1 MRLGGTEASFDEKA
15 VKTIKLGMSV
25 PLQTCHGVFVV
36 AERG

>member
-1 MRLGGTEASFDEKA
+1 MRLGGTETSFDEKA
-15 VKTIKLGMSV
+15 VKAIKLGMSV

>member
-1 MRLGGTEASFDEKA
+1 MWLGGTEASFDEKA
-15 VKTIKLGMSV
+15 GKVIKLGMSV